1 MKELLRPLAED
12 GAAMTREQAAAAL
25 TEILTGTVPEV
36 ETAALLTV
44 MATRGE
50 QAPELAGFVQ
60 VMRERVTPL
69 PLTQAERDALVD
81 VVGTGGGGPLTFNIS
96 SG

>member
-1 MKELLRPLAED
+1 MASLKQYLKPLAED
-12 GAAMTREQAAAAL
+12 GTALTREQAAHAL
-25 TEILTGTVPEV
+25 EEILTGEVPEV

-44 MATRGE
+44 LATRGE

-69 PLTQAERDALVD
+69 PLTDVERSNWWTLSALAAGD
-81 VVGTGGGGPLTFNIS
+81 H
-96 SG
+96 